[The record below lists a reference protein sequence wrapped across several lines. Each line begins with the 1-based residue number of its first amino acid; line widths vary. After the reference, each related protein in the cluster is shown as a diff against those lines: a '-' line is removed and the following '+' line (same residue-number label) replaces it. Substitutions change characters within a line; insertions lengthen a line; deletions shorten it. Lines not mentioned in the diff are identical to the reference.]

1 MSGASSQRTPI
12 VAGNWKMNYG
22 PAEARVFVEGIV
34 GDLAT
39 NTSIECVL
47 CPPTISLL
55 VVENLIRG
63 TGVKLGAQNM
73 YFEEKGAYTGET
85 SPLMLQGI
93 CQYVILGHS

>member
-1 MSGASSQRTPI
+1 MSGASSQRVPI

-22 PAEARVFVEGIV
+22 PAEAQTFVKEIMT
-34 GDLAT
+34 DLAAI
-39 NTSIECVL
+39 TSVELVL

-55 VVENLIRG
+55 AVENLIRG

-93 CQYVILGHS
+93 CEYVILG